1 MRIFRA
7 NKIIVI
13 SLTCLVM
20 GWLFGVMAAIRWVDR
35 QTMDDFPDQTTLK
48 VTRFFWGIS
57 PAINRNSDAL
67 RAIKFSWLTLNRG
80 NKLLRIKKGESLYSL
95 LRQEQRFLQKYY
107 LNNFN
112 NLSLESKA
120 KIMIQLLL
128 YLNRFELFV
137 VYEDKAAEKNLQMML
152 QQTEPLIST
161 LSLNDQEGWH
171 RENMIRAQTKGNQE
185 QFIAH
190 KNAYIKIHQKTHPLR
205 SPDFSLGTAGFY
217 EGNINCLKNNLTLA
231 EKNFRDAGLM
241 FKINYEEAMIFLYQH
256 LNVLIGGMSSI
267 KNPACQE
274 LINDFSKSN

>member
-7 NKIIVI
+7 NKTILIP
-13 SLTCLVM
+13 LTCLVI
-20 GWLFGVMAAIRWVDR
+20 GWLFAVMAAIRWIDR

-57 PAINRNSDAL
+57 PAINRNSDAF

-80 NKLLRIKKGESLYSL
+80 NKLVRIKKGESLYSL
-95 LRQEQRFLQKYY
+95 LGQEQRFLQKYY

-137 VYEDKAAEKNLQMML
+137 VYEDKAAEKNLQVML
-152 QQTEPLIST
+152 EQTAPLIST

-171 RENMIRAQTKGNQE
+171 RENMIRAQTKGNEE
-185 QFIAH
+185 QFTFH
-190 KNAYIKIHQKTHPLR
+190 KNSYIKIQQKIHPLR
-205 SPDFSLGTAGFY
+205 NSDFALGVVNFY
-217 EGNINCLKNNLTLA
+217 EGNINCLKNNPTLA
-231 EKNFRDAGLM
+231 EKNLRDAALI
-241 FKINYEEAMIFLYQH
+241 FKMNYEEAVIFLYQN
-256 LNVLIGGMSSI
+256 LNILIGGMSSI
-267 KNPACQE
+267 KSPACRE
-274 LINDFSKSN
+274 LINDFSKSI